1 MRCKKVLDRLDDHV
15 DGLLPSPDAEAIR
28 DHLDLCAECRETAFA
43 LKAASASLSIWDDAD
58 MPDGCFDKILARIDA
73 LPADALAR
81 PPRRSLLPL
90 MPRFDAADVARYR
103 RVATGGL
110 AAAAAVLGALVVTR
124 TESPTMRRARPAASG
139 INVPVRNAVGASA
152 GFFQSPNLY
161 FDDGLFRERDNRR
174 TSPRLRVM
182 DAVEASPK

>member
-1 MRCKKVLDRLDDHV
+1 MRCKKVLVRLDDHV
-15 DGLLPSPDAEAIR
+15 DGLLPAPQAEAIR
-28 DHLDLCAECRETAFA
+28 DHLDLCDECRETAFA

-81 PPRRSLLPL
+81 PPRRNLLPL

-124 TESPTMRRARPAASG
+124 TESPAARRGRPATSG
-139 INVPVRNAVGASA
+139 VNVVRSSFVAPA
-152 GFFQSPNLY
+152 GWHQNQNSY
-161 FDDGLFRERDNRR
+161 FDDGLYHQRDNRT
-174 TSPRLRVM
+174 TSPRPALM
-182 DAVEASPK
+182 DAFEVSPK

>member
-1 MRCKKVLDRLDDHV
+1 MRCKKVLVQLDDHV
-15 DGLLPSPDAEAIR
+15 DGLLPAPQAEAIR
-28 DHLDLCAECRETAFA
+28 DHLDLCGECRETAFA
-43 LKAASASLSIWDDAD
+43 MKASSASLSIWDDAD

-73 LPADALAR
+73 LPADALSR

-124 TESPTMRRARPAASG
+124 TESPAVRRARPATAG
-139 INVPVRNAVGASA
+139 VNVPVRSSIGA
-152 GFFQSPNLY
+152 GGGWFQNSY
-161 FDDGLFRERDNRR
+161 FDDGLFRERDDRIA
-174 TSPRLRVM
+174 SPRRALR
-182 DAVEASPK
+182 DAFEAEVSPK